1 VATRNETALKNKEN
15 GAIKNKNWKILMS
28 ITSAKEPTKKNLP
41 DCFIKGYFLPI
52 YSVTRRPNTE
62 SAGKIIKKINPTLPK
77 RSTIIHATERP
88 QIIAK
93 IISFLSIFLRLII
106 LDYHISFFFES
117 LLLLKNNR
125 NLKMPILYTTLNKVQ
140 KFLEWADSY
149 RNKVLY
155 FFIKPFW
162 PRWILPNYISWIR
175 IFISVILFIFIFWL
189 KIEDKI
195 LILSLFCF
203 GALTDLIDGPIAR
216 SLNKITEFGAML
228 DPVAD
233 KMLIMPIAVY
243 SLFFYHKWL
252 LLNLIIMEIINVLV
266 IIFYKSKKPYTESDI
281 FGKTKM
287 VLQSI
292 TFVAILFTWPNSPLQ
307 FFINILWLSIPLS
320 ILSVFTKL
328 TEVQPAKL
336 KN

>member
-1 VATRNETALKNKEN
+1 MA
-15 GAIKNKNWKILMS
+15 
-28 ITSAKEPTKKNLP
+28 
-41 DCFIKGYFLPI
+41 
-52 YSVTRRPNTE
+52 
-62 SAGKIIKKINPTLPK
+62 
-77 RSTIIHATERP
+77 
-88 QIIAK
+88 
-93 IISFLSIFLRLII
+93 
-106 LDYHISFFFES
+106 
-117 LLLLKNNR
+117 
-125 NLKMPILYTTLNKVQ
+125 ILYTILSNLQ

-149 RNKVLY
+149 RNKALY

-162 PRWILPNYISWIR
+162 PRWVLPNYISWVR
-175 IFISVILFIFIFWL
+175 IFISVVLFVLIFWL

-203 GALTDLIDGPIAR
+203 GALTDLIDGPVAR

-228 DPVAD
+228 DPIAD

-266 IIFYKSKKPYTESDI
+266 AIFYKSKKPYTESDI

-292 TFVAILFTWPNSPLQ
+292 TFFAILFTWPNSPLQ

-328 TEVQPAKL
+328 TEVQPVKL
-336 KN
+336 KKLK

>member
-1 VATRNETALKNKEN
+1 
-15 GAIKNKNWKILMS
+15 MS
-28 ITSAKEPTKKNLP
+28 
-41 DCFIKGYFLPI
+41 
-52 YSVTRRPNTE
+52 V
-62 SAGKIIKKINPTLPK
+62 
-77 RSTIIHATERP
+77 
-88 QIIAK
+88 
-93 IISFLSIFLRLII
+93 
-106 LDYHISFFFES
+106 
-117 LLLLKNNR
+117 
-125 NLKMPILYTTLNKVQ
+125 LYTTLSKLQ

-149 RNKVLY
+149 RNKALY

-162 PRWILPNYISWIR
+162 PRWISPNYISWVR
-175 IFISVILFIFIFWL
+175 IFISIVLFILIFWL
-189 KIEDKI
+189 KIENKI

-203 GALTDLIDGPIAR
+203 GALTDLIDGPVAR

-287 VLQSI
+287 VLQSV
-292 TFVAILFTWPNSPLQ
+292 TFVAILFTWPDSPLQ

-328 TEVQPAKL
+328 TEVQPVKF

>member
-1 VATRNETALKNKEN
+1 
-15 GAIKNKNWKILMS
+15 
-28 ITSAKEPTKKNLP
+28 
-41 DCFIKGYFLPI
+41 
-52 YSVTRRPNTE
+52 
-62 SAGKIIKKINPTLPK
+62 
-77 RSTIIHATERP
+77 
-88 QIIAK
+88 
-93 IISFLSIFLRLII
+93 
-106 LDYHISFFFES
+106 
-117 LLLLKNNR
+117 
-125 NLKMPILYTTLNKVQ
+125 MPILYAILSNLQ

-149 RNKVLY
+149 RNKALY

-162 PRWILPNYISWIR
+162 PRWILPNYISWVR
-175 IFISVILFIFIFWL
+175 IFISVVLFVLIFWL

-203 GALTDLIDGPIAR
+203 GALTDLIDGPVAR

-243 SLFFYHKWL
+243 SLFSYHKWL

-266 IIFYKSKKPYTESDI
+266 TIFYKSKKPYTESDI

-328 TEVQPAKL
+328 TEVQPVKL